1 MAKNKRS
8 ADGGGVP
15 VRVPKGDPY
24 PNGVPVAVPP
34 SPSVSETT
42 SASKSGQK
50 AATQKEQ

>member
-1 MAKNKRS
+1 MPKKQQS
-8 ADGGGVP
+8 DPGVP

-24 PNGVPVAVPP
+24 PNGVPVAVPS

-50 AATQKEQ
+50 AATTTKGK